1 MKVLFEAI
9 YGRWESEEKL
19 GLTELYNTEASA
31 DAVFPYGV
39 FSLPDTTPGRGEF
52 GVDWEDCLIHFNLFS
67 EATLATEVCAVFE
80 ALKLA
85 FDHYDLT
92 PTGYTPITMERELAN
107 IFRVEKIWQCSVTY
121 RLLIEKG

>member
-9 YGRWESEEKL
+9 YNRFVSEGKF
-19 GLTELYNTEASA
+19 GLTEFYNTEAFA

-39 FSLPDTTPGRGEF
+39 FSLPDILPGKGEF

-67 EATLATEVCAVFE
+67 QTTLATEVCAAFE

-92 PTGYTPITMERELAN
+92 PTGYTPITMEREPAN

-121 RLLIEKG
+121 KLLIQKN

>member
-9 YGRWESEEKL
+9 YNRCVSQGKL
-19 GLTELYNTEASA
+19 GLAELYNTEAEA
-31 DAVFPYGV
+31 DATFPYGV
-39 FSLPDTTPGRGEF
+39 VSLPDTMPGKGEF
-52 GVDWEDCLIHFNLFS
+52 EVDWEDCLIHFNLFS
-67 EATLATEVCAVFE
+67 QTTLATEVCAVFE

-92 PTGYTPITMERELAN
+92 VVGYETITLEREPAN

-121 RLLIEKG
+121 RLLIEKE